1 MLLPTSS
8 LARPETGEPFASAIK
23 KAVLPSGVVS
33 PYLDPNPAGSTP
45 VILLHGITD
54 SCASYKAILA
64 HLPTT
69 VRPIAVTQRGHGDAN
84 IPETYAIADFA
95 ADLANFMDVLDLER
109 AVLVG
114 HSMGSLIAQQFAI
127 HHPERVISLVLI
139 GAFAAIARNPACI
152 DFGRTEIA
160 SLSDPIS
167 PAFVREFQASTLAQ
181 PIPGPMMEEVVAESL
196 KVPARVWKAAWS
208 ALLET
213 DITADLSRIRAPTL
227 IVWGDKDSL
236 ALPAEQQ
243 ILLGSIAN
251 TRFEIFAGAGHAP
264 HWEEPQ
270 RFAALA
276 AEFASAKTRI
286 TSTA

>member
-1 MLLPTSS
+1 MSPATSS
-8 LARPETGEPFASAIK
+8 LGGPEAGEMFASTIK
-23 KAVLPSGVVS
+23 KAVLPSGVAL

-54 SCASYKAILA
+54 SCASYKAMLA

-69 VRPIAVTQRGHGDAN
+69 VRPIAVTQRGHGDAS
-84 IPETYAIADFA
+84 IPKTYAIADFA

-114 HSMGSLIAQQFAI
+114 HSMGSLIAEQFAI
-127 HHPERVISLVLI
+127 NHPKRVISLVLI
-139 GAFAAIARNPACI
+139 GAFAALARNPACI

-160 SLSDPIS
+160 SLTDPIS

-181 PIPGPMMEEVVAESL
+181 PVPGPMMEEVVAESL
-196 KVPARVWKAAWS
+196 KVPARVWQAGWS
-208 ALLET
+208 TLLET
-213 DITADLSRIRAPTL
+213 DITADLTRIRAPTL

-251 TRFEIFAGAGHAP
+251 ARFEIFAGAGHAP
-264 HWEEPQ
+264 HWEEPE

-276 AEFASAKTRI
+276 ADFATASTRI
-286 TSTA
+286 T